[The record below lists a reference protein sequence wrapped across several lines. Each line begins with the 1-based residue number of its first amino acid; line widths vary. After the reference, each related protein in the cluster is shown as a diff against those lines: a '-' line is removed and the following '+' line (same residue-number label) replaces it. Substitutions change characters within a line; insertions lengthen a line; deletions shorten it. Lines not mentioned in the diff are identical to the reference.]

1 MTEIILDR
9 SGMIGTKIEIV
20 SPTQFNIM
28 RFQDVEPILDA
39 NKRDQNDRDFLN
51 GYTEGRDMKHVAR
64 IPLVVLELWAKENG
78 IKRKNIF
85 GKEMSEIIRKKLNDP
100 ENLFLRTGMGRV

>member
-20 SPTQFNIM
+20 SPTKFNVM

-64 IPLVVLELWAKENG
+64 IPIVVLELWAKESG

-85 GKEMSEIIRKKLNDP
+85 GKEMGEVIRKKLNDP
-100 ENLFLRTGMGRV
+100 DNSFLRTGMGRI